1 MTLSTPPAVLAP
13 NARLEKII
21 AEMRAEARDASA
33 DGEDMSVMRG
43 WANDLAKLA
52 RSLAQ
57 QQAAPAG
64 EVWNDVLGE
73 LNEAYMR
80 GQLGEDPQ
88 TIAAMERIRFLLAQ
102 QQAAPAGADEAMVE
116 RAFAEMRQFDCFF
129 IFGNDRLR
137 GLIRGWLT
145 AALTKE
151 PSSV

>member
-1 MTLSTPPAVLAP
+1 LAP

-57 QQAAPAG
+57 HPAAPAAVD
-64 EVWNDVLGE
+64 EAIVDYRTHHDDFRVACLVAQAHAPNDTDRRYWQHQVDVL
-73 LNEAYMR
+73 
-80 GQLGEDPQ
+80 D
-88 TIAAMERIRFLLAQ
+88 RI
-102 QQAAPAGADEAMVE
+102 
-116 RAFAEMRQFDCFF
+116 
-129 IFGNDRLR
+129 
-137 GLIRGWLT
+137 

-151 PSSV
+151 PS